1 MAKSASPSFVYRISI
16 FYRFALVFVLGYLC
30 TLYLSLSLT
39 ELFTS
44 LLFAK
49 AESIF
54 LAAFISIL
62 FYVCFVLIGFCTNSL
77 IKLTL
82 ISSILLAVLFGLSV
96 GLS

>member
-1 MAKSASPSFVYRISI
+1 MAKSASLSFVYRISI
-16 FYRFALVFVLGYLC
+16 FSRFALVFVLGYLC

>member
-1 MAKSASPSFVYRISI
+1 MAKSASPSFVYRMSI
-16 FYRFALVFVLGYLC
+16 FYRFVLIFVLGYFC
-30 TLYLSLSLT
+30 MLYLSLSLT
-39 ELFTS
+39 ELFAS
-44 LLFAK
+44 LFAK
-49 AESIF
+49 AEAIF

>member
-1 MAKSASPSFVYRISI
+1 MAKSASLSFIYRISI
-16 FYRFALVFVLGYLC
+16 FYRFALVFILGYLC

-39 ELFTS
+39 ELFAS
-44 LLFAK
+44 LFAK

-82 ISSILLAVLFGLSV
+82 ISTILLAVLFGLSV